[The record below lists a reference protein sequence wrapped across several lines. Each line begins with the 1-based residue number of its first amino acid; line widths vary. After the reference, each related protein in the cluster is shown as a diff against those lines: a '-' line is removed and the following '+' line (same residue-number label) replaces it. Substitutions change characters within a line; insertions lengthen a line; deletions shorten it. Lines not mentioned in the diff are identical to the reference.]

1 MIILPNEREL
11 SELLTPSI
19 HQKANTNCHRLSF
32 IHMFVQ
38 VFYHCHFDWHLD
50 QLWSGT
56 IQCLFTREAST
67 SIFEGPKGTQ
77 VIDWPCHQRQW
88 SLFCHWR
95 NGLTRKFNLLTSL
108 IDRFIIEAT
117 SYTAVLHKEG
127 DKNDITVRSLHFWM
141 RPRISIRGFAC
152 AKTKFFGF

>member
-1 MIILPNEREL
+1 MSYEREL

-117 SYTAVLHKEG
+117 SYTEWYNCAVFAFLDASSHLHKRVCLC
-127 DKNDITVRSLHFWM
+127 KNQI
-141 RPRISIRGFAC
+141 
-152 AKTKFFGF
+152 FGF